1 MMMIHSAEF
10 SAEFI
15 GAQIK
20 VIKAA
25 NKSLEGME
33 GSIVDETK
41 STFKIINTENKEKI
55 LLKKGAVFLIS
66 NQRINGD
73 DILRRPEERIKLKK

>member
-1 MMMIHSAEF
+1 MKMIH

-20 VIKAA
+20 VIKAK
-25 NKSLEGME
+25 NQSLEGTE
-33 GSIVDETK
+33 GRIADETK
-41 STFKIINTENKEKI
+41 STFKIINTKNQEKI

-73 DILRRPEERIKLKK
+73 DILRRPEERIKRKK

>member
-10 SAEFI
+10 I
-15 GAQIK
+15 GAKIK
-20 VIKAA
+20 VIKAS
-25 NKSLEGME
+25 NKSLEGLE
-33 GSIVDETK
+33 GTIADETK
-41 STFKIINTENKEKI
+41 STFKIINTKGEEKT